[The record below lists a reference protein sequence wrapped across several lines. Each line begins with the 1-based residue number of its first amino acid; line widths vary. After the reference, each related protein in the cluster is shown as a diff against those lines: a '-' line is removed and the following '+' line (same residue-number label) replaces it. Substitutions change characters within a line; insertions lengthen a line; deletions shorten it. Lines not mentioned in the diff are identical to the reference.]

1 MKKEDKGFYK
11 EVAKEVAKLD
21 HDTQL
26 MILVSAKML
35 VARQEMDKKPGPET
49 AA

>member
-1 MKKEDKGFYK
+1 MKKEDKELYEK
-11 EVAKEVAKLD
+11 TIKDMKKLD
-21 HDTQL
+21 YNAL
-26 MILVSAKML
+26 LILQTSIKML